1 MNTDESNTKG
11 NIICG
16 RCAYDANPRG
26 ATHCQKCGMPLVIAS
41 IPNGDTS
48 AGSDSTLLV
57 GGVSLLA
64 TVLLFGT
71 GGYFFWQ
78 QVRVVSTPSNLNN
91 SADNSSSDI
100 RLYNSI
106 KEVPKVPQGTFN
118 YGGSVIFAPLRTS
131 LHKAINE
138 VYPKFGLRFTEPK
151 YNNPGQNTGITML
164 LDGELSFAQSSKPLE
179 DSHYS
184 KVQERGFSLQQVPI
198 GIDGFLLFTH
208 RDVSIPGLGVEQVKD
223 IFKGKITNWK
233 QVGGPNL
240 PITAF
245 AFDPKFGAALSIL
258 LGPELKLLSPKAQF
272 MRDYT
277 DGVRK
282 VSSIPGAIGI
292 GSTGAIVGQQSIRP
306 LALAK
311 GNTKNYVPPFIDDN
325 KRVNAAA
332 LRDGTYPLTRRL
344 FIVIRRDGTIDEAAG
359 VAYTNLLLSQE
370 GQQYIEKAG
379 FVPIRN

>member
-1 MNTDESNTKG
+1 MNTDESNNKG

-26 ATHCQKCGMPLVIAS
+26 ATHCQKCGTPLVIAS
-41 IPNGDTS
+41 VPNSDPS
-48 AGSDSTLLV
+48 PASDSTLLV
-57 GGVSLLA
+57 GGISVVA
-64 TVLLFGT
+64 TVLFFAI

-78 QVRVVSTPSNLNN
+78 QVRVASTPSNLNN
-91 SADNSSSDI
+91 SADNISSDI
-100 RLYNSI
+100 RLYNSM
-106 KEVPKVPQGTFN
+106 KEVPKVPEGTFN
-118 YGGSVIFAPLRTS
+118 YGGAVVFAPLRNS
-131 LHKAINE
+131 LHKAINQ

-179 DSHYS
+179 DTHYS
-184 KVQERGFSLQQVPI
+184 KAKERGFSLQQVAI

-208 RDVSIPGLGVEQVKD
+208 PDVSIPGLAVEQVKD
-223 IFKGKITNWK
+223 IFKGKITNWN
-233 QVGGPNL
+233 QVGGPDL
-240 PITAF
+240 AITAF
-245 AFDPKFGAALSIL
+245 AFNPKFGSSLNIL
-258 LGPELKLLSPKAQF
+258 LGPELDQLSPKVQF

-282 VSSIPGAIGI
+282 VSSIRGAIGI
-292 GSTGAIVGQQSIRP
+292 GSTGAILGQKSIGP
-306 LALAK
+306 LAIAH
-311 GNTKNYVPPFIDDN
+311 GNSKSYVPPFTDDG
-325 KRVNAAA
+325 KQVNATA